1 LRWSIACSMNGLEN
15 EKRLDKPCWGTYY
28 RPDGRLKDLLKGNQS
43 VQFDYVGILFRWF
56 HILAAVTAVGGT
68 IFMRMALLPSVSVL
82 SDEQRKTLHEAV
94 RSRWVKFVMGAIL
107 FLLVS
112 GFYNFFMKARQLPA
126 EYKGLYHALFGTKFL
141 MAMVIFF
148 VASALAGRSAA
159 FDGIRKN
166 ARFWLTL
173 NMVLGITVV
182 CISGVMRAVPVKEKG
197 EEQAKPVQTVSVP
210 ADASVLANYIE

>member
-1 LRWSIACSMNGLEN
+1 MQL
-15 EKRLDKPCWGTYY
+15 
-28 RPDGRLKDLLKGNQS
+28 
-43 VQFDYVGILFRWF
+43 DYVGILFRWL
-56 HILAAVTAVGGT
+56 HILAAITAVGGT
-68 IFMRMALLPSVSVL
+68 IFMRVALLPSVGVL
-82 SDEQRKTLHEAV
+82 VDDQRKSLHEAV

-112 GFYNFFMKARQLPA
+112 GIYNFIMKLDQLPQ
-126 EYKGLYHALFGTKFL
+126 ESKGLYHGLFGTKVL
-141 MAMVIFF
+141 IASIIFF

-182 CISGVMRAVPVKEKG
+182 CISGVLRAVPVKEKVA
-197 EEQAKPVQTVSVP
+197 ESAKPGQAAHVP
-210 ADASVLANYIE
+210 KGAAIVANFSE